1 MKQVD
6 VLTPVGISPPGLGPP
21 DPARLLALDT
31 ASNSIHKNTEGG
43 SVSVLAGD
51 PTDTPKAGCQTV
63 APAKSDRFGFSFTP
77 TSVEPYTGLE
87 TKHNANKASTTISE
101 HIQNSSGY
109 INERLAEDLRTG
121 PVRQIAR
128 RSAIRKVQPAQIN
141 GKGVFVLVWS
151 VALTL

>member
-21 DPARLLALDT
+21 DPTRLLALDT

-51 PTDTPKAGCQTV
+51 LTDAPKAGCV
-63 APAKSDRFGFSFTP
+63 ATAKSDRFGFSFTP

-87 TKHNANKASTTISE
+87 TKHNAHKASTAIPE
-101 HIQNSSGY
+101 HIQNSPGH
-109 INERLAEDLRTG
+109 INERLAEDSRTE

-141 GKGVFVLVWS
+141 GKVVFVLVWS

>member
-21 DPARLLALDT
+21 DPTRLLALDT
-31 ASNSIHKNTEGG
+31 NSNSIHKNTEGG

-51 PTDTPKAGCQTV
+51 LTDTPKAGCQTL

-87 TKHNANKASTTISE
+87 TKHNANKASTAIPE
-101 HIQNSSGY
+101 HIQNSPRHV
-109 INERLAEDLRTG
+109 NEWPAEDSRTG
-121 PVRQIAR
+121 PVRQVAR

-141 GKGVFVLVWS
+141 GKVVFVLVWS